1 MKQSNQ
7 AQPKLDYLVIGA
19 GIIGLTIAR
28 ELSNRFP
35 DAAIV
40 ILEKESDV
48 AYHSSGRNSG
58 VLHAGFYYTA
68 DSLKAKFTRD
78 GNKQMREYCY
88 EKNLK
93 INECK
98 KVVVAKDESEL
109 SALFE
114 LDRRGKTNGVDVKI
128 IDEKELAEL
137 DPNVKTFKLALYSPT
152 TATVDPVEV
161 NQAIKKELKQKGIQ
175 FYFEEAYS
183 ARLDGNTIKTSKGN
197 VLTANKIINAAGL
210 YADKVA
216 KDFGFSQK
224 YTIIPFKGVYLKYHG
239 NEKPVSINVYP
250 VPNLKNPFLGVH
262 FTVTVDGT
270 VKIGP
275 TSMPAFWRE
284 NYDGFHNFKI
294 SELFKILGWESL
306 LFATNAFGFRNLA
319 IEEIKKYNKNYFAG
333 LALDLVHQLDIT
345 GFDEWGKPG
354 IRAQLLNIQTK
365 ELVMDF
371 VVEAD
376 KESTHVLNA
385 VSPAFTCS
393 FPFAKYVVDNYILN
407 KK

>member
-1 MKQSNQ
+1 MTY
-7 AQPKLDYLVIGA
+7 DYLIIGG
-19 GIIGLTIAR
+19 GIIGLAIAR
-28 ELSNRFP
+28 DLNMRFP
-35 DAAIV
+35 SSKIAV
-40 ILEKESDV
+40 LEKEADV

-78 GNKQMREYCY
+78 GNKQLRDYCY
-88 EKNLK
+88 ANNLR

-109 SALFE
+109 PSLFE
-114 LDRRGKTNGVDVKI
+114 LDKRGKTNGVDVKI
-128 IDEKELAEL
+128 IDEKELFEI
-137 DPNVKTFKLALYSPT
+137 DPNVKTFKHALYSPN

-161 NQAIKKELKQKGIQ
+161 NQAIKNEIKNKGVEFFFGEGYQ
-175 FYFEEAYS
+175 S
-183 ARLDGNTIKTSKGN
+183 RVDGNTIKTTKGN
-197 VLTANKIINAAGL
+197 LLTATKLINAAGL

-216 KDFGFSQK
+216 KDFGFSEK

-239 NEKPVSINVYP
+239 KDKPVTTNVYP

-284 NYDGFHNFKI
+284 NYEGFNQFSAGEAI
-294 SELFKILGWESL
+294 NVLTWEARLFLS
-306 LFATNAFGFRNLA
+306 NAFGFRSLA
-319 IEEIKKYNKNYFAG
+319 IDEIKKYNMKYFAG
-333 LALDLVHQLDIT
+333 LAENLVKKLDVK

-354 IRAQLLNIQTK
+354 IRAQLLNKQSK

-371 VVEAD
+371 VVEGNNN
-376 KESTHVLNA
+376 SIHVLNA

-393 FPFAKYVVDNYILN
+393 FPFAKWVVDNYIT
-407 KK
+407 KQ

>member
-1 MKQSNQ
+1 MNF
-7 AQPKLDYLVIGA
+7 DYLIIGGGVIG
-19 GIIGLTIAR
+19 LSIAR
-28 ELSNRFP
+28 DLINRFP
-35 DAAIV
+35 EKKIAL
-40 ILEKESDV
+40 LEKEPDV

-58 VLHAGFYYTA
+58 VLHAGFYYTS

-78 GNKQMREYCY
+78 GNKQLREYCY
-88 EKNLK
+88 ANNLK

-109 SALFE
+109 PSLFE
-114 LDRRGKTNGVDVKI
+114 LDKRGKANGVDVKI
-128 IDEKELAEL
+128 IDEKELFDI
-137 DPNVKTFKLALYSPT
+137 DPNVKTFKHALYSPS

-161 NQAIKKELKQKGIQ
+161 NQAIKNELKQKGVQ
-175 FYFEEAYS
+175 FFFGEAYS
-183 ARLDGNTIKTSKGN
+183 SRVDGNKIKTSKGN
-197 VLTANKIINAAGL
+197 VIAAGKLINAAGL

-216 KDFGFSQK
+216 KDFGYSKK

-239 NEKPVSINVYP
+239 AEKPVSINVYP

-262 FTVTVDGT
+262 FTVTVDGS

-284 NYDGFHNFKI
+284 NYKGFDQFSAGETVNI
-294 SELFKILGWESL
+294 LSWEAWLFI
-306 LFATNAFGFRNLA
+306 TNAFGFRALA
-319 IEEIKKYNKNYFAG
+319 IDEIKKYNMKYFAG
-333 LALDLVHQLDIT
+333 LAENLVKKLDVK

-354 IRAQLLNIQTK
+354 IRAQLLNVETK

-371 VVEAD
+371 VVEGD
-376 KESTHVLNA
+376 KDSIHVLNA

-393 FPFAKYVVDNYILN
+393 FPFARWVVDNYVL
-407 KK
+407 KQ